1 MDSFSSKSFNASYD
15 QAINFCNVD
24 TELLLAIAECDS
36 NLSSSSLLVE
46 PGKAKYH
53 GLV

>member
-15 QAINFCNVD
+15 QAINFCDVD
-24 TELLLAIAECDS
+24 TELLLAIAEC

>member
-1 MDSFSSKSFNASYD
+1 MNSFSSKSFKASYD
-15 QAINFCNVD
+15 QAINFCDVD
-24 TELLLAIAECDS
+24 TELLLAIAEF